1 MIKVTDL
8 EPFILIACT
17 LKFGV
22 KSSLVEGGGT
32 LAGGIREPMLT
43 CSSFVLKYHPDLSL
57 QILVS

>member
-22 KSSLVEGGGT
+22 KSLLVEGGDTGR
-32 LAGGIREPMLT
+32 GICEPLLT
-43 CSSFVLKYHPDLSL
+43 CSSFVLKLHPDLSL